1 MPSPDQFSSSKQLWA
16 GRIISGL
23 MVAFLVMDGVTH
35 LTKIAPVLQAF
46 DRLGFPISLAVLLGV
61 LELVCTAI
69 YIYPATSVLG
79 AILLTGYLGGAVAM
93 HLRVGSS
100 LFGEMLFPVYIGI
113 LLWLG
118 LYLRGVRLAGS
129 PALPASKKTLWAG
142 RVISVVPALLI
153 LFASIPKVLKAA
165 SMVEG
170 FRQYGFPEQTVVV
183 VGIIELACTVIYLVP
198 RTRILGAILMVGLM
212 GGATATNVRVG
223 NPSWVVTVTLGV
235 LVWLG
240 LYLRDVR
247 LRALIP
253 VATSNRRED
262 QSYAENSPVPVV

>member
-1 MPSPDQFSSSKQLWA
+1 MRSPDQSPSSKHLWA

-35 LTKIAPVLQAF
+35 LMKIAPVVQAF
-46 DRLGFPISLAVLLGV
+46 DRLGFPISLAVALGV
-61 LELVCTAI
+61 LELVCTVI
-69 YIYPATSVLG
+69 YIYPATSALG

-100 LFGEMLFPVYIGI
+100 LFGEMLLPVYIGV
-113 LLWLG
+113 LLWVG

-129 PALPASKKTLWAG
+129 PALPASKKTLWTG
-142 RVISVVPALLI
+142 RVISALPALLI

-165 SMVEG
+165 PMIEG
-170 FRQYGFPEQTVVV
+170 LSQYGFPEQTVVV
-183 VGIIELACTVIYLVP
+183 VGVIELACTVIYLVP
-198 RTRILGAILMVGLM
+198 RTRILGAILMAGLM
-212 GGATATNVRVG
+212 GGATATNVRVS
-223 NPSWVVTVTLGV
+223 NPSWIVTVILGV

-240 LYLRDVR
+240 LYLRGVR

-253 VATSNRRED
+253 VANSNRKED
-262 QSYAENSPVPVV
+262 QSYAENNPVPVV

>member
-1 MPSPDQFSSSKQLWA
+1 MRSREQFPASKLLWA

-23 MVAFLVMDGVTH
+23 MVAFLVMDGVMH
-35 LTKIAPVLQAF
+35 LTKIAPVVQASE
-46 DRLGFPISLAVLLGV
+46 RLGFPISLAVPLGV
-61 LELVCTAI
+61 LELVCTVI
-69 YIYPATSVLG
+69 YLYPATSVLG

-100 LFGEMLFPVYIGI
+100 LFGEMLFPVYIGV

-118 LYLRGVRLAGS
+118 LYFRGVRLAGS
-129 PALPASKKTLWAG
+129 PALPASKKTLWTG
-142 RVISVVPALLI
+142 RVVSVVPALLI
-153 LFASIPKVLKAA
+153 LFASIPKLLKAA
-165 SMVEG
+165 PMIEG

-198 RTRILGAILMVGLM
+198 RSRILGAILMVGLM

-223 NPSWVVTVTLGV
+223 NPSGIVTVILGV

-247 LRALIP
+247 LRALLP
-253 VATSNRRED
+253 VANSNRKQD
-262 QSYAENSPVPVV
+262 QSYAENNPVPVV